1 MQSFLKVFR
10 KPFCIASS
18 AKRFQ
23 RDNTGNLMVPVPILQ
38 IPLEPRDDDI
48 GTILPN
54 KPHHIFQQHLLI
66 PLLQRLVQPFRIA
79 EIYGTAVKE
88 LDAVIARRD

>member
-1 MQSFLKVFR
+1 
-10 KPFCIASS
+10 
-18 AKRFQ
+18 
-23 RDNTGNLMVPVPILQ
+23 MVPVPILQ
-38 IPLEPRDDDI
+38 IPLKPRDDDI

-88 LDAVIARRD
+88 LNAVIARRDKMFFGADNA

>member
-10 KPFCIASS
+10 KPLCIARRT
-18 AKRFQ
+18 KRFK
-23 RDNTGNLMVPVPILQ
+23 RDDTRSLMMPVPILP
-38 IPLEPRDDDI
+38 IPLKPRDDDI
-48 GTILPN
+48 GTEQPN
-54 KPHHIFQQHLLI
+54 ETHHILQQHLLI